1 MNSRQKI
8 RSFFNYKICVALQ
21 DNYDPTIEDFY
32 LKDNFVVDDE
42 STNLEILDTAG
53 QVTRHSITVTLRY
66 ETQQAR

>member
-1 MNSRQKI
+1 
-8 RSFFNYKICVALQ
+8 VQ

-53 QVTRHSITVTLRY
+53 QVTRHSINMKI
-66 ETQQAR
+66 